1 MRNVCIHRT
10 EMYTPVTVFQRG
22 SHLVECPA
30 TTTVLKLLII
40 SSLILCFINRACL
53 ENRTRRASMVPYCP
67 IGIWP
72 VQSPRRTKFQGT
84 KEEWEFSSVKLKA
97 GEAPYL
103 LERTNAGTK
112 ASEATIPMPIR
123 TCFQHR
129 KEVTVL

>member
-1 MRNVCIHRT
+1 
-10 EMYTPVTVFQRG
+10 MYAAITVFKRG
-22 SHLVECPA
+22 PHLVECPA
-30 TTTVLKLLII
+30 ITTVLKFLII

-72 VQSPRRTKFQGT
+72 LQNPMRTKFQGT
-84 KEEWEFSSVKLKA
+84 KDEWEFSSVKLKA
-97 GEAPYL
+97 SEAPYL
-103 LERTNAGTK
+103 LERTNAGTM
-112 ASEATIPMPIR
+112 ASETTIPMPIR